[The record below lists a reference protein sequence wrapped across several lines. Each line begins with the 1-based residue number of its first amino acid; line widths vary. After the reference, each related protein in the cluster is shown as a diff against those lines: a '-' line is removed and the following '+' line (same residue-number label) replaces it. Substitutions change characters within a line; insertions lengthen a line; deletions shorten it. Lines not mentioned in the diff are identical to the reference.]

1 LILNTKKTA
10 IYPNYQ
16 LDESHQTKNTLS
28 ESKSTTPRTS
38 SRTLIVDQN
47 TNLGIELFE
56 NKKRIK
62 IRCNL
67 QAYRR
72 EKSRIN
78 IGLFISKSSEL
89 LSKSTPNRGY
99 LGPKSDS
106 FRCKFCTDYAG
117 VSLFST
123 PNIVVE
129 GVELLMWPENRGPLR
144 SPGNPVTNEFEASS
158 VDLFF
163 FFFVLFLVVFVK
175 EFASLIELVEL
186 ISVVATASGSSDQS
200 Y

>member
-1 LILNTKKTA
+1 M
-10 IYPNYQ
+10 
-16 LDESHQTKNTLS
+16 KNTLS

-56 NKKRIK
+56 NMKRIK

-72 EKSRIN
+72 EKSRI
-78 IGLFISKSSEL
+78 IIVFFINKL
-89 LSKSTPNRGY
+89 LKLLPESTPNRGY
-99 LGPKSDS
+99 LVPKSDS
-106 FRCKFCTDYAG
+106 FRCKFCTDYAV
-117 VSLFST
+117 VSVFPT
-123 PNIVVE
+123 PNIIVE

-163 FFFVLFLVVFVK
+163 FVLFLVVFVK
-175 EFASLIELVEL
+175 EFASLVELVEL

>member
-1 LILNTKKTA
+1 LNAKKTA
-10 IYPNYQ
+10 IDSNYQ
-16 LDESHQTKNTLS
+16 LDELHHTTSALS

-78 IGLFISKSSEL
+78 IGFFITKSSEL

-99 LGPKSDS
+99 LGPKSEA
-106 FRCKFCTDYAG
+106 FRCRFRTDIAG
-117 VSLFST
+117 VSVFST
-123 PNIVVE
+123 P
-129 GVELLMWPENRGPLR
+129 
-144 SPGNPVTNEFEASS
+144 
-158 VDLFF
+158 
-163 FFFVLFLVVFVK
+163 K
-175 EFASLIELVEL
+175 
-186 ISVVATASGSSDQS
+186 ISVECVECIDVAGKPRLPKEPRKSG
-200 Y
+200 YE

>member
-1 LILNTKKTA
+1 LNTKKTA
-10 IYPNYQ
+10 VYPNYQ
-16 LDESHQTKNTLS
+16 LDELHQTENTLS

-78 IGLFISKSSEL
+78 IGFFISKL
-89 LSKSTPNRGY
+89 LESLPVSTPNRGC
-99 LGPKSDS
+99 LGSKSEA
-106 FRCKFCTDYAG
+106 FRCRFRTDIAG
-117 VSLFST
+117 VSVFST
-123 PNIVVE
+123 PKLALNV
-129 GVELLMWPENRGPLR
+129 
-144 SPGNPVTNEFEASS
+144 
-158 VDLFF
+158 
-163 FFFVLFLVVFVK
+163 
-175 EFASLIELVEL
+175 
-186 ISVVATASGSSDQS
+186 
-200 Y
+200 

>member
-1 LILNTKKTA
+1 M
-10 IYPNYQ
+10 
-16 LDESHQTKNTLS
+16 
-28 ESKSTTPRTS
+28 
-38 SRTLIVDQN
+38 DQN

-99 LGPKSDS
+99 LESKLDS
-106 FRCKFCTDYAG
+106 FRCKFYTNGAEDS
-117 VSLFST
+117 VFST
-123 PNIVVE
+123 PKLALNV
-129 GVELLMWPENRGPLR
+129 
-144 SPGNPVTNEFEASS
+144 
-158 VDLFF
+158 
-163 FFFVLFLVVFVK
+163 
-175 EFASLIELVEL
+175 
-186 ISVVATASGSSDQS
+186 
-200 Y
+200 

>member
-1 LILNTKKTA
+1 M
-10 IYPNYQ
+10 
-16 LDESHQTKNTLS
+16 
-28 ESKSTTPRTS
+28 
-38 SRTLIVDQN
+38 DQN

-99 LGPKSDS
+99 LGSKQEA
-106 FRCKFCTDYAG
+106 FRCRFCTDVAG
-117 VSLFST
+117 VSVFST
-123 PNIVVE
+123 PKITVE
-129 GVELLMWPENRGPLR
+129 CVECIDVAGKPRLP
-144 SPGNPVTNEFEASS
+144 
-158 VDLFF
+158 
-163 FFFVLFLVVFVK
+163 K
-175 EFASLIELVEL
+175 EPRK
-186 ISVVATASGSSDQS
+186 SG
-200 Y
+200 YE

>member
-1 LILNTKKTA
+1 M
-10 IYPNYQ
+10 
-16 LDESHQTKNTLS
+16 
-28 ESKSTTPRTS
+28 
-38 SRTLIVDQN
+38 DQN

-78 IGLFISKSSEL
+78 IGFFISKSSEL

-99 LGPKSDS
+99 LGSKSEA
-106 FRCKFCTDYAG
+106 FRCRFCTDVAR
-117 VSLFST
+117 VSVFST
-123 PNIVVE
+123 PKYPLNVQNV
-129 GVELLMWPENRGPLR
+129 LMWPENRGSLR

-163 FFFVLFLVVFVK
+163 FFFK

-186 ISVVATASGSSDQS
+186 ISVVASTSGSSDQS
-200 Y
+200 YQKSDY

>member
-1 LILNTKKTA
+1 M
-10 IYPNYQ
+10 
-16 LDESHQTKNTLS
+16 KNTLS

-56 NKKRIK
+56 NMKRIK

-72 EKSRIN
+72 EKSRI
-78 IGLFISKSSEL
+78 IIVFFITKL
-89 LSKSTPNRGY
+89 LKLLPQSTPNRGY
-99 LGPKSDS
+99 LVPKSDS
-106 FRCKFCTDYAG
+106 FRCKFCTDYAV
-117 VSLFST
+117 VSVFST

-163 FFFVLFLVVFVK
+163 FFVLFLVVFVK
-175 EFASLIELVEL
+175 EFASLVELVEL

>member
-28 ESKSTTPRTS
+28 EYKSTTPRTS

-62 IRCNL
+62 IRCEL
-67 QAYRR
+67 QVYRR

-78 IGLFISKSSEL
+78 IGFFISKSSEL

-99 LGPKSDS
+99 LGSKSEA
-106 FRCKFCTDYAG
+106 FRCRFRTDVAG
-117 VSLFST
+117 VSVFST
-123 PNIVVE
+123 PNISVE
-129 GVELLMWPENRGPLR
+129 CVECIDVAGKPRP
-144 SPGNPVTNEFEASS
+144 P
-158 VDLFF
+158 
-163 FFFVLFLVVFVK
+163 K
-175 EFASLIELVEL
+175 EPRK
-186 ISVVATASGSSDQS
+186 SG
-200 Y
+200 YE